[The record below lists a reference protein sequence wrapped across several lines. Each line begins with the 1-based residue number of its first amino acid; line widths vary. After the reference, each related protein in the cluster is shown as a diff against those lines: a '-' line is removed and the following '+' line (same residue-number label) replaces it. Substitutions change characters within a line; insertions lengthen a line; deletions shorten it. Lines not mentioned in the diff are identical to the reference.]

1 MNRKVKKGFTL
12 IELMLSV
19 TFFIAVLGIFRFSY
33 AGFNKVFNNVEVINC
48 NNSILSFVNASK
60 QHCRENYTLGRVYFS
75 KKENTIMFYT
85 NMKKLNEYKLPKGFQ
100 FTFVNAVNSE
110 ININRFGRT
119 SDGCTIKYR
128 DRNNEEQE
136 ITISVGTGHVQIK

>member
-1 MNRKVKKGFTL
+1 MNRKMKSGFTVV
-12 IELMLSV
+12 ELMLSI
-19 TFFIAVLGIFRFSY
+19 TFFIGILVMFRFSY
-33 AGFNKVFNNVEVINC
+33 VGFNRVFNKVDVINC
-48 NNSILSFVNASK
+48 NNSILSFVNTSK
-60 QHCRENYTLGRVYFS
+60 QYCRENYILGRVYFS
-75 KKENTIMFYT
+75 KKENTMMFYT
-85 NMKKLNEYKLPKGFQ
+85 NMKKLNEYELPKGFQ

-119 SDGCTIKYR
+119 SNGCTIKYR